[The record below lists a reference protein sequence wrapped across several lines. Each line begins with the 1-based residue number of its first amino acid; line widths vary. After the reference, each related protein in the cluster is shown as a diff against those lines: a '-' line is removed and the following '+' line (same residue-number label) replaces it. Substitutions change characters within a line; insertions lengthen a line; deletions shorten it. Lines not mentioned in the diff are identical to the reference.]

1 MYSEKAT
8 EWAAKL
14 VLCFLWYVHLD
25 SLISTSLCI
34 ILNFINNFVPTYC
47 RTMGIALNIEVLLHI
62 SEDPGQLLHI
72 PLALATA
79 GLTEA
84 ITSTV
89 DVQQSS
95 TPLPLATSCVCFPIQ
110 SASSLELTPSSSI
123 STEENVAVTQSETFS
138 NFTEDI
144 EPTSVSLLPTL
155 LSIEPTTVVTSASL
169 DFSSVSSTTEVT
181 TTSLLASVSP
191 TPAITGDHTQNALIV
206 YMQYTNYSTLK

>member
-1 MYSEKAT
+1 MQREVA
-8 EWAAKL
+8 
-14 VLCFLWYVHLD
+14 
-25 SLISTSLCI
+25 LCI
-34 ILNFINNFVPTYC
+34 VLNLINNFVPTYC

-89 DVQQSS
+89 DVQESS
-95 TPLPLATSCVCFPIQ
+95 TSLPSPSITALPLAMSCVCFPIQ
-110 SASSLELTPSSSI
+110 SASSLELAPSSSI

-144 EPTSVSLLPTL
+144 EPTSVFLLPTL

-169 DFSSVSSTTEVT
+169 DFSSVSSTTEAT